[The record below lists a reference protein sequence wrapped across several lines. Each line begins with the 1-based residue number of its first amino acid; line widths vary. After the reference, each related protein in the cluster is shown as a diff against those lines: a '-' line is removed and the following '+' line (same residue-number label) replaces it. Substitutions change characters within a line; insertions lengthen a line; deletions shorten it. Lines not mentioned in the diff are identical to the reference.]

1 MKEIS
6 STNNEYIKNICKLKE
21 KKYRQQEKKFIIEG
35 YHLVE
40 EAKKAK
46 VLKELLVLKYEEN
59 YKDINQIIVN
69 EKIIEKISSTKNP
82 QNIIGICE
90 IVSNNTIKG
99 NKILLLDNINDPG
112 NMGTLIRSSLGFDID
127 TIIVSEDCVDIYN
140 EKVVRSTQGAIF
152 HSNIVISDDLHN
164 SIIQL
169 KKENIKIIGT
179 SLESKIDIKNIENID
194 KYAILLGNEANG
206 VKKELLELTDIN
218 VIIKMNS
225 KLESLN
231 VSVAGSIMMYYLN
244 N

>member
-140 EKVVRSTQGAIF
+140 EKVVRDF
-152 HSNIVISDDLHN
+152 CV
-164 SIIQL
+164 
-169 KKENIKIIGT
+169 
-179 SLESKIDIKNIENID
+179 
-194 KYAILLGNEANG
+194 
-206 VKKELLELTDIN
+206 
-218 VIIKMNS
+218 
-225 KLESLN
+225 
-231 VSVAGSIMMYYLN
+231 
-244 N
+244 